1 MDVYVV
7 AYPKGVVVLITV
19 IAMQPSNNGDLG
31 SFMSSIDKCHHKN
44 KESNVVFLIAQSNDY
59 WDFC

>member
-7 AYPKGVVVLITV
+7 AYPNGVVLLITV

-31 SFMSSIDKCHHKN
+31 SFMSRLLNVIIKIKN
-44 KESNVVFLIAQSNDY
+44 QM
-59 WDFC
+59 